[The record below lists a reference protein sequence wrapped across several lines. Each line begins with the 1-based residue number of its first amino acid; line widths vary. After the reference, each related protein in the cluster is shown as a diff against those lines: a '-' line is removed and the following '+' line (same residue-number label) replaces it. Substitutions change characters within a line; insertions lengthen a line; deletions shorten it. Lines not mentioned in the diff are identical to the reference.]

1 MDASRPS
8 APPPSPLLRAS
19 EVLLKYLRKPP
30 TSSSSWDLLPQ
41 VLPQVLSWPSASAYR
56 ISSAVVMSRG
66 SRVQLVRRAPR
77 DCPPRAKIRA
87 GFFLVRSAVQAVITG
102 PRCDQ
107 SSEAPHCLTRR
118 LDLDGCRVPTLRTFS
133 AGSVA
138 TDGPRR
144 DQLAGWFDSPTHRGC
159 CLWCWRWPLALTV
172 VCGTANANGRNPG
185 RASQPQ
191 AHVLASVAPAA
202 VACSGRAA
210 LALALGRPLHS
221 TPRRPGWNGAF
232 SQPPERCCLHCIVI
246 SEGN

>member
-87 GFFLVRSAVQAVITG
+87 GFFLPQTSFEARS
-102 PRCDQ
+102 RL
-107 SSEAPHCLTRR
+107 SSLVHGVTSRRRPLTRL
-118 LDLDGCRVPTLRTFS
+118 LDLDGVPSFRVPTLRTFS
-133 AGSVA
+133 AGSLPL
-138 TDGPRR
+138 TDRAVTSWRDGSILRRIVDAASGAGVGVQHGLHRRERPDGAWGPQRR
-144 DQLAGWFDSPTHRGC
+144 S
-159 CLWCWRWPLALTV
+159 ALIRSAPIVTRFL
-172 VCGTANANGRNPG
+172 TT
-185 RASQPQ
+185 QP
-191 AHVLASVAPAA
+191 APAHA
-202 VACSGRAA
+202 RRRSSGSRTTCFT
-210 LALALGRPLHS
+210 RS
-221 TPRRPGWNGAF
+221 R
-232 SQPPERCCLHCIVI
+232 
-246 SEGN
+246 

>member
-19 EVLLKYLRKPP
+19 EVLLKYLLNPP

-87 GFFLVRSAVQAVITG
+87 GFFLPQTSFEARS
-102 PRCDQ
+102 RL
-107 SSEAPHCLTRR
+107 SSLVHGVTSRRRPLTRR
-118 LDLDGCRVPTLRTFS
+118 LDLDGCRVTTLRTFS

-144 DQLAGWFDSPTHRGC
+144 DQSAGWFDSPTHRGC
-159 CLWCWRWPLALTV
+159 CLWSWRWRT
-172 VCGTANANGRNPG
+172 TWTSSSR
-185 RASQPQ
+185 
-191 AHVLASVAPAA
+191 
-202 VACSGRAA
+202 
-210 LALALGRPLHS
+210 
-221 TPRRPGWNGAF
+221 TPRWCVGTPKTLRPDPICADRHAF
-232 SQPPERCCLHCIVI
+232 SHHATRSHVRRRSSGWRTTCFTR
-246 SEGN
+246 SR

>member
-87 GFFLVRSAVQAVITG
+87 GFSLPQTSFEARSRLSSLVHGVTSRRRPLTASLDGSISMGAVFRPCELFQLAPSPLTDRAVTSWRDGSILRRIVDAASGAGVGVQHGLHRRERPDGAWGPQRRSALI
-102 PRCDQ
+102 R
-107 SSEAPHCLTRR
+107 SAPIVTRFLT
-118 LDLDGCRVPTLRTFS
+118 T
-133 AGSVA
+133 
-138 TDGPRR
+138 
-144 DQLAGWFDSPTHRGC
+144 
-159 CLWCWRWPLALTV
+159 
-172 VCGTANANGRNPG
+172 
-185 RASQPQ
+185 QP
-191 AHVLASVAPAA
+191 APAHA
-202 VACSGRAA
+202 RRRSSGSRTTCFT
-210 LALALGRPLHS
+210 RS
-221 TPRRPGWNGAF
+221 R
-232 SQPPERCCLHCIVI
+232 
-246 SEGN
+246 